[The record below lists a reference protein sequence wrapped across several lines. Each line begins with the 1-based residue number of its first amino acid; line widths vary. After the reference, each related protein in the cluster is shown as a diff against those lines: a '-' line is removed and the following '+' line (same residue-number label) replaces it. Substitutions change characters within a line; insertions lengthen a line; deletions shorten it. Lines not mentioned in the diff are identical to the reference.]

1 MGGNV
6 DKVKALII
14 AAVVC
19 IIASL
24 TAVTCHYQ
32 SEATRLQEEL
42 TTTQGALKTASNTI
56 QQMKERNAEL
66 SKLDKRY
73 HDEIK
78 AIRSDIADLR
88 TGIDNGTIRLRVNAV
103 PMRTD
108 SNTGTSSRIDGAT
121 CEPTAGATQ
130 SYLSLREQLKTKDAQ
145 IIGLQDYIKNICLKG
160 SDNHESNR

>member
-1 MGGNV
+1 MKTV
-6 DKVKALII
+6 II
-14 AAVVC
+14 AAIVC
-19 IIASL
+19 IVVGLVAALSH
-24 TAVTCHYQ
+24 CQ
-32 SEATRLQEEL
+32 SVINTMQSEL

-88 TGIDNGTIRLRVNAV
+88 AGIDSGAIGVYIKGMPATNTATSASSVGDGQYVRLTRDNEQIVLDLKESIAKD
-103 PMRTD
+103 REK
-108 SNTGTSSRIDGAT
+108 I
-121 CEPTAGATQ
+121 
-130 SYLSLREQLKTKDAQ
+130 SY
-145 IIGLQDYIKNICLKG
+145 LQDYINNFCLKG

>member
-1 MGGNV
+1 M

-24 TAVTCHYQ
+24 TAVTCHYH

-88 TGIDNGTIRLRVNAV
+88 IGIDNGTIRLRVNAIPV
-103 PMRTD
+103 RVSD
-108 SNTGTSSRIDGAT
+108 STGTASTINGAT
-121 CEPTAGATQ
+121 CELDASARQ
-130 SYLSLREQLKTKDAQ
+130 SYLSIREQLKTKDAQ
-145 IIGLQDYIKNICLKG
+145 ITGLQDYIKTQCLRK
-160 SDNHESNR
+160 E

>member
-1 MGGNV
+1 M
-6 DKVKALII
+6 DKIKALII
-14 AAVVC
+14 AVIVC

-24 TAVTCHYQ
+24 TAVTCYYQ

-88 TGIDNGTIRLRVNAV
+88 TGIDNGTIRLRVNAIPV
-103 PMRTD
+103 RVSDPA
-108 SNTGTSSRIDGAT
+108 GAASSIDGAT
-121 CEPTAGATQ
+121 CQLSKSAESA
-130 SYLSLREQLKTKDAQ
+130 YLSLREQLKTKDAQ
-145 IIGLQDYIKNICLKG
+145 ILGLQDYIKTQCLRK
-160 SDNHESNR
+160 E

>member
-1 MGGNV
+1 M
-6 DKVKALII
+6 KTLII

-88 TGIDNGTIRLRVNAV
+88 TGIDNGSIRLRVNATPV
-103 PMRTD
+103 RVSD
-108 SNTGTSSRIDGAT
+108 STGAASAIDGAA

-130 SYLSLREQLKTKDAQ
+130 SYLSIREQLKIKDAQ
-145 IIGLQDYIKNICLKG
+145 IVGLQDYIKNICLKG

>member
-1 MGGNV
+1 M

-88 TGIDNGTIRLRVNAV
+88 TGIDNGSIRLRVNATPV
-103 PMRTD
+103 RVSDP
-108 SNTGTSSRIDGAT
+108 TGTASRIDGAT
-121 CEPTAGATQ
+121 CQLSKSAESA
-130 SYLSLREQLKTKDAQ
+130 YLSLREQLKTKDAQ
-145 IIGLQDYIKNICLKG
+145 IIGLQDYIKTQCLRK
-160 SDNHESNR
+160 E

>member
-6 DKVKALII
+6 DKIKALII
-14 AAVVC
+14 AVIVC
-19 IIASL
+19 IVAGL
-24 TAVTCHYQ
+24 TAALCHYQ
-32 SEATRLQEEL
+32 STINTLQTEL

-88 TGIDNGTIRLRVNAV
+88 TGIDNGTIRLRVNAIPV
-103 PMRTD
+103 RVSDPA
-108 SNTGTSSRIDGAT
+108 GTASSIDGAT
-121 CEPTAGATQ
+121 CQLSKSAESA
-130 SYLSLREQLKTKDAQ
+130 YLSLREQLKTKDAQ
-145 IIGLQDYIKNICLKG
+145 ILGLQDYIKTQCLRK
-160 SDNHESNR
+160 E

>member
-6 DKVKALII
+6 DKIKALII
-14 AAVVC
+14 AVVVC
-19 IIASL
+19 IIVGL
-24 TAVTCHYQ
+24 TAALCQNQGTV
-32 SEATRLQEEL
+32 TRLQEEL

-88 TGIDNGTIRLRVNAV
+88 TGIDSGTIRLHVNAIPV
-103 PMRTD
+103 RVSD
-108 SNTGTSSRIDGAT
+108 STGTASRIDG
-121 CEPTAGATQ
+121 TACRLTPDAE
-130 SYLSLREQLKTKDAQ
+130 SAYLSLREQLKEKDAR
-145 IIGLQDYIKNICLKG
+145 ITGLQDYIKTQCLRK
-160 SDNHESNR
+160 E

>member
-1 MGGNV
+1 M
-6 DKVKALII
+6 DKIKALII

-78 AIRSDIADLR
+78 AIRSDITDLR
-88 TGIDNGTIRLRVNAV
+88 TGIDNGTIRLRVNAIPV
-103 PMRTD
+103 RVSDPA
-108 SNTGTSSRIDGAT
+108 GTASSIDGAT
-121 CEPTAGATQ
+121 CQLSKSAESA
-130 SYLSLREQLKTKDAQ
+130 YLSLREQLKTKDAQ
-145 IIGLQDYIKNICLKG
+145 ILGLQDYIKTQCLRK
-160 SDNHESNR
+160 E

>member
-1 MGGNV
+1 M

-88 TGIDNGTIRLRVNAV
+88 AGIDSGAIRLHVNAIPV
-103 PMRTD
+103 RVSD
-108 SNTGTSSRIDGAT
+108 ATGTASRIDGAA
-121 CEPTAGATQ
+121 CEPTADAK
-130 SYLSLREQLKTKDAQ
+130 SAYLSLREQLKIKDAQ
-145 IIGLQDYIKNICLKG
+145 ITGLQDYIKTQCLRK
-160 SDNHESNR
+160 E

>member
-1 MGGNV
+1 M

-14 AAVVC
+14 AVIVC
-19 IIASL
+19 IIAGL
-24 TAVTCHYQ
+24 TAVTCYYQ
-32 SEATRLQEEL
+32 GEAARLQEEV

-88 TGIDNGTIRLRVNAV
+88 AGIDSGAIRLHVNAEPV
-103 PMRTD
+103 RLLD
-108 SNTGTSSRIDGAT
+108 NTGTASRIDGAT
-121 CEPTAGATQ
+121 CRLTPDAESA
-130 SYLSLREQLKTKDAQ
+130 YLSLREQLKEKDAK
-145 IIGLQDYIKNICLKG
+145 ITGLQSYIKTQCLRK
-160 SDNHESNR
+160 E

>member
-1 MGGNV
+1 M

-14 AAVVC
+14 AAIVCVVVGLVAALSHC
-19 IIASL
+19 
-24 TAVTCHYQ
+24 Q
-32 SEATRLQEEL
+32 SVINTMQSEL

-88 TGIDNGTIRLRVNAV
+88 TGIDNGTIRLRVNAIPV
-103 PMRTD
+103 RVSD
-108 SNTGTSSRIDGAT
+108 STGTASRIDGAT
-121 CEPTAGATQ
+121 CELDASARQ

-145 IIGLQDYIKNICLKG
+145 IVGLQDYIKTQCLRK
-160 SDNHESNR
+160 E

>member
-1 MGGNV
+1 ME
-6 DKVKALII
+6 KVKTVII
-14 AAVVC
+14 AAIVCVVVGLVAALSHC
-19 IIASL
+19 QSVIN
-24 TAVTCHYQ
+24 TMQ
-32 SEATRLQEEL
+32 SEI

-108 SNTGTSSRIDGAT
+108 SNTGATSRIDGAT
-121 CEPTAGATQ
+121 CQLSKSAESA
-130 SYLSLREQLKTKDAQ
+130 YLSLREQLKTKDAQ
-145 IIGLQDYIKNICLKG
+145 IVGLQDYIKTQCLRK
-160 SDNHESNR
+160 E

>member
-1 MGGNV
+1 M
-6 DKVKALII
+6 DKVKTLII

-19 IIASL
+19 IVVGLVAALSH
-24 TAVTCHYQ
+24 CQ
-32 SEATRLQEEL
+32 SVINTMQSEL

-88 TGIDNGTIRLRVNAV
+88 TGIDNGTIRLRVNATPV
-103 PMRTD
+103 RVSDP
-108 SNTGTSSRIDGAT
+108 TGTASAIDGAACRLT
-121 CEPTAGATQ
+121 PDAESA
-130 SYLSLREQLKTKDAQ
+130 YLSIREQLKEKDAK
-145 IIGLQDYIKNICLKG
+145 ITALQGYIKTQCLRK
-160 SDNHESNR
+160 E

>member
-1 MGGNV
+1 M

-42 TTTQGALKTASNTI
+42 TTTQGALKTASKTI

-88 TGIDNGTIRLRVNAV
+88 TGIDSGAIRLHVNAIPV
-103 PMRTD
+103 RVSD
-108 SNTGTSSRIDGAT
+108 STGAASRIDGAT
-121 CEPTAGATQ
+121 CEPTADAK
-130 SYLSLREQLKTKDAQ
+130 SAYLSLREQLKMKDAQ
-145 IIGLQDYIKNICLKG
+145 ITGLQDYIKTQCLRK
-160 SDNHESNR
+160 E

>member
-1 MGGNV
+1 M
-6 DKVKALII
+6 DKVKTLII

-88 TGIDNGTIRLRVNAV
+88 TGIDNGTIRLRVNAIPV
-103 PMRTD
+103 RMSDPA
-108 SNTGTSSRIDGAT
+108 GTASAIDGAA
-121 CEPTAGATQ
+121 CELDASARQ

-145 IIGLQDYIKNICLKG
+145 ITGLQDYIKTQCLRK
-160 SDNHESNR
+160 E

>member
-1 MGGNV
+1 M
-6 DKVKALII
+6 DKVKTLII

-19 IIASL
+19 IVVGLVAALSH
-24 TAVTCHYQ
+24 CQ
-32 SEATRLQEEL
+32 SVINTMQSEL

-108 SNTGTSSRIDGAT
+108 SNTGTASRIDGAT
-121 CEPTAGATQ
+121 CQLSKSAESA
-130 SYLSLREQLKTKDAQ
+130 YLSLREQLKTKDAQ
-145 IIGLQDYIKNICLKG
+145 IVGLQSYIKTQCLRK
-160 SDNHESNR
+160 E

>member
-1 MGGNV
+1 M
-6 DKVKALII
+6 DKVKTLII
-14 AAVVC
+14 AVVVC
-19 IIASL
+19 IVVGLVAALSH
-24 TAVTCHYQ
+24 CQ
-32 SEATRLQEEL
+32 SVINTMQSEL

-88 TGIDNGTIRLRVNAV
+88 AGIDSGAIRLHVNAV

-121 CEPTAGATQ
+121 CEPTAGAAQ
-130 SYLSLREQLKTKDAQ
+130 SYLSIREQLKTKDAQ